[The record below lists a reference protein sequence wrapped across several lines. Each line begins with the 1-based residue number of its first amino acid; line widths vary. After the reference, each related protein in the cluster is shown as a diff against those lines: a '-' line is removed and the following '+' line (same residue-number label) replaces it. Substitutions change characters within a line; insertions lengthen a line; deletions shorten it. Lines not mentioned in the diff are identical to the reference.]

1 MSNVM
6 VITQISRIELGYIK
20 MRKSFNGEKQQN
32 RRQFLEVIR
41 KIESERI

>member
-32 RRQFLEVIR
+32 RRKFLEVIR